1 MFGKQPFVAKKA
13 NGFDPLTA
21 VVTLCANWHTF
32 NAIQAANPCEKCCVH
47 VNSCL
52 VEPQCYDPTIKK
64 ALGQTLVDKQVNNDN
79 LLGMTTPDKHE
90 TEAAQE
96 ICVTAIQ
103 AVKQYT
109 FDPGDFEAATVAVLA
124 RAIELTARKEMTLC
138 FKPSSSTLNN

>member
-1 MFGKQPFVAKKA
+1 M
-13 NGFDPLTA
+13 
-21 VVTLCANWHTF
+21 TLCANWHTF

-64 ALGQTLVDKQVNNDN
+64 ALGHTLIDKQVNNDN
-79 LLGMTTPDKHE
+79 LLAMNTPDEQE
-90 TEAAQE
+90 TAAAWKLCIEAWHMAR
-96 ICVTAIQ
+96 
-103 AVKQYT
+103 QYT
-109 FDPGDFEAATVAVLA
+109 HHPGDFEAASVALLA